1 MDWWIG
7 GLVGWWVDGLM
18 GWWVGGLVSW
28 WVGVVASPIVF
39 TSIPMEITYC
49 FQPKKFQLPIVIPP
63 IFS

>member
-1 MDWWIG
+1 MDWWVG

-18 GWWVGGLVSW
+18 GWWVGG

-49 FQPKKFQLPIVIPP
+49 FQPKKIQLPIVIPP
-63 IFS
+63 DGEIQ